1 MRTRFL
7 TLALALFATF
17 ALATAQD
24 ARTILDR
31 TASRFSGQ
39 GGLQAEFSMTS
50 YVGSKVAGT
59 ASGTIYVQGNK
70 FKLVSSQ
77 MQTWFDGKTQWSL
90 MAGNGEVYV
99 SNPTAAELQS
109 VNPYYFLNLYK
120 SGYNFQLVA
129 TTYGGRACH
138 EVRLGAQRAGQ
149 DVREMRIVIDKAN
162 YTPYSV
168 RVKQKNGNWT
178 RIRVSKL
185 TTGKQW
191 AASFFQF
198 NPKDFPN
205 VEVVDL
211 R

>member
-17 ALATAQD
+17 ALAAAQD

-31 TASRFSGQ
+31 TASRLSGQ

-129 TTYGGRACH
+129 
-138 EVRLGAQRAGQ
+138 
-149 DVREMRIVIDKAN
+149 N

>member
-1 MRTRFL
+1 MML
-7 TLALALFATF
+7 TMLATF
-17 ALATAQD
+17 TVAAAQE
-24 ARTILDR
+24 ARAVLDR
-31 TASRFSGQ
+31 TASRLGGQ
-39 GGLQAEFSMTS
+39 GGLQAEFSMTA
-50 YVGSKVAGT
+50 YVGSKEAGT
-59 ASGTIYVQGNK
+59 ASGTIYVQGRK
-70 FKLVSSQ
+70 FRLESPQ

-120 SGYNFQLVA
+120 SGYDFLLVA

-138 EVRLGAQRAGQ
+138 EVRLRAQRAGQ
-149 DVREMRIVIDKAN
+149 DIREMRIVIDKSD

-178 RIRVSKL
+178 RIRVNKL
-185 TTGKQW
+185 ATGKQW
-191 AASFFQF
+191 PATFFQF

-205 VEVVDL
+205 AEVVDL

>member
-31 TASRFSGQ
+31 TASRLSGQ

-109 VNPYYFLNLYK
+109 VNPYYFL
-120 SGYNFQLVA
+120 SISLV
-129 TTYGGRACH
+129 TTSSSWPRRMAAGRATKCASG
-138 EVRLGAQRAGQ
+138 RSGQ
-149 DVREMRIVIDKAN
+149 DRTCAK
-162 YTPYSV
+162 
-168 RVKQKNGNWT
+168 
-178 RIRVSKL
+178 
-185 TTGKQW
+185 
-191 AASFFQF
+191 
-198 NPKDFPN
+198 
-205 VEVVDL
+205 
-211 R
+211 